1 VSFFLSSVIFVE
13 TFLLVSFGY
22 YLYKWGKILI
32 NLEDSIEDCL
42 EALDQ
47 RQLSI
52 EKVLQIPLFYDSPEV
67 RRVHED
73 IKSARDAI
81 LKVAYIVSRVE
92 EVEIV
97 SASSNKDS

>member
-1 VSFFLSSVIFVE
+1 MNLFLCFVIFVE
-13 TFLLVSFGY
+13 TFLLFISGY
-22 YLYKWGKILI
+22 YLYKWGKIIL

-73 IKSARDAI
+73 IKSSRDAI

-92 EVEIV
+92 EVEILP
-97 SASSNKDS
+97 SSSKET